1 MPKKDWDFTID
12 KASDAEWKPGLREVF
27 DYRDLGTKAG
37 TKGEYIAHIIR
48 ANGKKMK
55 DEVQQWHVHDCDFQF
70 VLVLNGWAE
79 FEYEGQGRRR
89 IEKGDCL
96 LQVPLIAHRE
106 IACSDDF
113 EVLEIVAPADFETRV
128 VDGPDAQ
135 SDAAD

>member
-1 MPKKDWDFTID
+1 MPKKDWDFTLD
-12 KASDAEWKPGLREVF
+12 KASNAEWKPGLREIF

-55 DEVQQWHVHDCDFQF
+55 DEVQKWHVHDCDFQF

-106 IACSDDF
+106 IACSSDF
-113 EVLEIVAPADFETRV
+113 EVLEIVSPADFATKI
-128 VDGPDAQ
+128 VDAPEG
-135 SDAAD
+135 AAEAAE

>member
-1 MPKKDWDFTID
+1 MPKKDWDFTLD
-12 KASDAEWKPGLREVF
+12 KASDAEWKPGLREIF

-55 DEVQQWHVHDCDFQF
+55 DEVQKWHVHDCDFQF

-128 VDGPDAQ
+128 VDGPDEQ

>member
-1 MPKKDWDFTID
+1 MPKKDWDFTLD
-12 KASDAEWKPGLREVF
+12 KASNAEWKPGLREIF

-79 FEYEGQGRRR
+79 FEYQGQGRRR

-128 VDGPDAQ
+128 VDGPDEQ

>member
-12 KASDAEWKPGLREVF
+12 KASDAEWKPGLREIF

-113 EVLEIVAPADFETRV
+113 EVLEIVAPADFKTRV